1 VIYRIRHRTRYE
13 YAEPVTVSHHAAR
26 LQPRTAGAQEC
37 TQFHLAI
44 EPEPAVRT
52 TRTDYF
58 GNTVCVFSVQQLHRR
73 LAVLSE
79 SLVRLEPDLPPD
91 PQRTPAWEEVAARW
105 RGPVP
110 PEELEAQQ
118 FIYDSPQV
126 ACAPDLA
133 AYAAASFTPG
143 RPLLEAARDLTRRLH
158 ADFAY
163 DTEATTISTTVAEVL
178 RERRGV
184 CQDFTHL
191 ALGCLRSLGLP
202 ARYVSGY
209 LRTHA
214 AGDRPRLVG
223 ADASHAWFAVHC
235 PGYGW
240 VDFDPTN
247 DAMPAHEHVTV
258 AVGRDYQDVSP
269 LSGLLVGGG
278 RHAVRVAVEVEP
290 A

>member
-1 VIYRIRHRTRYE
+1 MNYRIRHRTVYE
-13 YAEPVTVSHHAAR
+13 YAEPVAISHHAAR
-26 LQPRTAGAQEC
+26 LQPRADGGQDCPE
-37 TQFHLAI
+37 FRLAI

-58 GNTVCVFSVQQLHRR
+58 GNRVCVFSVQQLHRR
-73 LAVLSE
+73 LEVRSE
-79 SLVRLEPDLPPD
+79 SLVRREPDLPPE
-91 PQRTPAWEEVAARW
+91 PARTPAWEAVAARW
-105 RGPVP
+105 LADGAPD
-110 PEELEAQQ
+110 EAEARQ

-133 AYAAASFTPG
+133 AYAAASFPPG
-143 RPLLEAARDLTRRLH
+143 RPLLEAARDLARRIH

-163 DTEATTISTTVAEVL
+163 DAEATTISTTVAEVL
-178 RERRGV
+178 RARRGV

-214 AGDRPRLVG
+214 AEGRPRLVG

-247 DAMPAHEHVTV
+247 DVMAGYEHLTV

-269 LSGLLVGGG
+269 LSGLLLGGG
-278 RHAVRVAVEVEP
+278 RHAVRVAVDVEP